1 MKMEME
7 LMQLWVFQVLTNG
20 DTGEDAECHAAKLI
34 EVIILQCKGH
44 IDKFIP
50 HFVRLAVDRLI
61 KEVRSSELRTMCLQV
76 LIAVLYY
83 NPILLLQLLQNIQP
97 NNEPILSM
105 FIKQWLDDT
114 DCFLGVHDRKL
125 YVLGLC
131 TAMNLR
137 EHKPFILNELADKI
151 LPSLLVIFEGLK
163 RAYQS
168 RANED
173 EDEESD
179 EENDD
184 DCEGMQNITNCC
196 VFLIY
201 FSTSQ

>member
-1 MKMEME
+1 
-7 LMQLWVFQVLTNG
+7 
-20 DTGEDAECHAAKLI
+20 
-34 EVIILQCKGH
+34 
-44 IDKFIP
+44 
-50 HFVRLAVDRLI
+50 
-61 KEVRSSELRTMCLQV
+61 MCLQV
-76 LIAVLYY
+76 LIAVLYS
-83 NPILLLQLLQNIQP
+83 NPILSLQLLLNYP
-97 NNEPILSM
+97 SNNEPILPM

-137 EHKPFILNELADKI
+137 ENKPFILNELADKI

-184 DCEGMQNITNCC
+184 DCEGMPNATNSW
-196 VFLIY
+196 VFPPL
-201 FSTSQ
+201 Q

>member
-1 MKMEME
+1 
-7 LMQLWVFQVLTNG
+7 
-20 DTGEDAECHAAKLI
+20 
-34 EVIILQCKGH
+34 
-44 IDKFIP
+44 
-50 HFVRLAVDRLI
+50 
-61 KEVRSSELRTMCLQV
+61 MCLQV

-83 NPILLLQLLQNIQP
+83 NPILLLQLLQTIQP

-196 VFLIY
+196 Y
-201 FSTSQ
+201 FSYTMYIFQNLINFCQHFRSAI

>member
-1 MKMEME
+1 
-7 LMQLWVFQVLTNG
+7 
-20 DTGEDAECHAAKLI
+20 
-34 EVIILQCKGH
+34 
-44 IDKFIP
+44 
-50 HFVRLAVDRLI
+50 
-61 KEVRSSELRTMCLQV
+61 MCLQV

-105 FIKQWLDDT
+105 FIRQWLDDT

-184 DCEGMQNITNCC
+184 DCEGIQNIMNSSRLF
-196 VFLIY
+196 FLISNISLILVLK
-201 FSTSQ
+201 FQRR